1 MSGNAGTEGGAN
13 ASGSAEA
20 SRGAVRRADGQ
31 VYVDAPAMERLV
43 GAIFERAGCDAEE
56 ARRIAWR
63 LTGANLRGHDSHGV
77 LRSRRYVEWMEE
89 GKVFPGRRIRVER
102 ETEALAVVDGDY
114 GFGQTVGEQTV
125 DLGVEKARRHGVA
138 VTALKNAGHLG
149 RIGDWAER
157 AAEAG
162 CASIH
167 MVNVRGSLIVAP
179 FGAIERRGS
188 TSPFCAGVPL
198 PDAPPIIHDFA
209 TSVVAEGKAMVALHG
224 GKPLPADAL
233 VDADGNYTSDPRP
246 LYDRTPPGRIP
257 DPHTGSG
264 ALAPFGLHKGSG
276 LNFFMEMFA
285 GALAGS
291 GTAAALGD
299 TEKRRFCNGML
310 SIYMR
315 VDAFHDDDW
324 FAREVNAYVEY
335 WKAARPARPGGAV
348 LVPGEKE
355 RDDDGRTPRERPA
368 ALGGRVGGHPR
379 RGTKGGDARRR
390 GGGGARLK
398 RWEDR
403 VRPSFVDFRA
413 GLPASA
419 ELSGASAWLQEPGNA
434 VLSS

>member
-1 MSGNAGTEGGAN
+1 MSGGTGMG
-13 ASGSAEA
+13 GSA
-20 SRGAVRRADGQ
+20 AVRRANGQ

-77 LRSRRYVEWMEE
+77 LRTRRYLGWMEA
-89 GKVFPGRRIRVER
+89 GKVLPGRRIEVER
-102 ETEALAVVDGDY
+102 ETEVIAVIDGGY

-138 VTALKNAGHLG
+138 VTALKNSGHLG

-157 AAEAG
+157 AAESN

-179 FGAIERRGS
+179 FGAAERRGS

-224 GKPLPADAL
+224 GQPLPGDAL

-246 LYDRTPPGRIP
+246 LYGETPPGCTP
-257 DPHTGSG
+257 NPHDGPG

-276 LNFFMEMFA
+276 LNFFMEMFG
-285 GALAGS
+285 GALTGS

-335 WKAARPARPGGAV
+335 WKAARPARPGEEV

-355 RDDDGRTPRERPA
+355 RMTMAERSKSGLPLSEGAWEDILAAARQVGMSDDEVRT
-368 ALGGRVGGHPR
+368 ALG
-379 RGTKGGDARRR
+379 
-390 GGGGARLK
+390 
-398 RWEDR
+398 
-403 VRPSFVDFRA
+403 
-413 GLPASA
+413 
-419 ELSGASAWLQEPGNA
+419 
-434 VLSS
+434 

>member
-1 MSGNAGTEGGAN
+1 MSGSDGTSGHAGMSGDAGMSGNAEMNRDAEMGADARIARTGGDM
-13 ASGSAEA
+13 SPS
-20 SRGAVRRADGQ
+20 VRRADGQ
-31 VYVDAPAMERLV
+31 VHVDAPAMERLI

-77 LRSRRYVEWMEE
+77 LRTRRYVQWMEE
-89 GKVFPGRRIRVER
+89 GKVFPGRRIKVER

-138 VTALKNAGHLG
+138 VTALKNSGHLG

-157 AAEAG
+157 AAESG

-179 FGAIERRGS
+179 FGAVERRGS

-233 VDADGNYTSDPRP
+233 VDAEGNYTSDPRP
-246 LYDRTPPGRIP
+246 LYDRTPTGRIP
-257 DPHTGSG
+257 DPHSGSG

-285 GALAGS
+285 GALTGS

-299 TEKRRFCNGML
+299 TGKRRFCNGMF
-310 SIYMR
+310 SIYMQ
-315 VDAFHDDDW
+315 VGAFHDDDW
-324 FAREVNAYVEY
+324 FAREVAAYVEY
-335 WKAARPARPGGAV
+335 WKAARPARPGGEV

-355 RDDDGRTPRERPA
+355 RMTMAQRRENGLPLSEGAWGDILAAAQTVGMGDDDVKA
-368 ALGGRVGGHPR
+368 ALG
-379 RGTKGGDARRR
+379 
-390 GGGGARLK
+390 
-398 RWEDR
+398 
-403 VRPSFVDFRA
+403 
-413 GLPASA
+413 
-419 ELSGASAWLQEPGNA
+419 
-434 VLSS
+434 

>member
-1 MSGNAGTEGGAN
+1 MD
-13 ASGSAEA
+13 GSA
-20 SRGAVRRADGQ
+20 AVRRADGQ
-31 VYVDAPAMERLV
+31 VHVDASAMERLV

-56 ARRIAWR
+56 ARRIARR

-77 LRSRRYVEWMEE
+77 LRARRYLEWMEA
-89 GKVFPGRRIRVER
+89 GKVLPGRRIEVER
-102 ETEALAVVDGDY
+102 ETEVIAVVDGGY

-138 VTALKNAGHLG
+138 VTALRNSGHLG

-157 AAEAG
+157 AAASN

-179 FGAIERRGS
+179 YGAIERRGS

-224 GKPLPADAL
+224 GKPLPGDAL
-233 VDADGNYTSDPRP
+233 VDADGSYTSDPRP
-246 LYDRTPPGRIP
+246 LYGETPPGRTP
-257 DPHTGSG
+257 NPHDGPG

-276 LNFFMEMFA
+276 LNFFMEMFG
-285 GALAGS
+285 GALTGS

-310 SIYMR
+310 SIYMQ

-324 FAREVNAYVEY
+324 FTREVNAYVEY
-335 WKAARPARPGGAV
+335 WKAARPSRPGDEV
-348 LVPGEKE
+348 LVPGE
-355 RDDDGRTPRERPA
+355 RERMTMA
-368 ALGGRVGGHPR
+368 E
-379 RGTKGGDARRR
+379 
-390 GGGGARLK
+390 RLK
-398 RWEDR
+398 
-403 VRPSFVDFRA
+403 A
-413 GLPASA
+413 GLP
-419 ELSGASAWLQEPGNA
+419 LSEGAWED
-434 VLSS
+434 VLAAARKVGMSDDDVEAMLA